1 VDRIQTLVKA
11 RERKRERRERER
23 GERECEDTSACV
35 PVKKKSEEDDRCM
48 TKSSRKIE
56 KIQED
61 GAHRA
66 LNKTY
71 IIVNDSRT

>member
-1 VDRIQTLVKA
+1 VVRIQTLVKA
-11 RERKRERRERER
+11 RERKREGRER
-23 GERECEDTSACV
+23 ERECEDTSACV
-35 PVKKKSEEDDRCM
+35 PVKKKSEEEDRCM

-56 KIQED
+56 KIEED

>member
-1 VDRIQTLVKA
+1 MVRIQTLVKA
-11 RERKRERRERER
+11 RERKREGRER
-23 GERECEDTSACV
+23 ERECEDTSACV
-35 PVKKKSEEDDRCM
+35 PVKKKSEEEDRCM

-56 KIQED
+56 KIEED